1 MKELTL
7 VTGGARSGKS
17 RYALH
22 LAEHYTGKRVF
33 IATAEPID
41 DEIRARIEK
50 HRQER
55 GEVFQTIEEP
65 LDLAGAL
72 RTLSTDVEI
81 AVVDCLTL
89 WLGNLMHH
97 RGTEVEVYPEISD
110 LLRVL
115 EDPPCDLIFVTNEV
129 GMSVVPE
136 NRMARRFRDSAGWLN
151 QELARR
157 AERVV
162 LMVSGLAVPLKGA
175 GA

>member
-7 VTGGARSGKS
+7 VTGGGRSGKS

-22 LAEHYTGKRVF
+22 LAGHYTGKRVF

-50 HRQER
+50 HREER
-55 GEVFQTIEEP
+55 GEAFQTIEEP

-72 RTLSTDVEI
+72 RALSDDVEI

-97 RGTEVEVYPEISD
+97 HGAETEDHPEVSE
-110 LLRVL
+110 LLQIL
-115 EDPPCDLIFVTNEV
+115 DAPPCDLIFVTNEV
-129 GMSVVPE
+129 GMGVVPE
-136 NRMARRFRDSAGWLN
+136 NAMARRFRDVAGRLN
-151 QELARR
+151 QEMAGR
-157 AERVV
+157 AGQVV

-175 GA
+175 GS